1 MYDDLIIN
9 KINTIN
15 KCIERIKHEYNE
27 SENSIKL
34 DFTKQDSI
42 ILNLERTSQA
52 TIDIASH
59 IVRIKKL
66 GIPQT
71 NREVFVILENNNLIS
86 PEVSKRMQAMVG
98 FRNIA
103 VPDYQSLN
111 LDIIIEIV
119 KNHLNDFT
127 EFINQIIL

>member
-86 PEVSKRMQAMVG
+86 SEVSKRMQAMVG

-103 VPDYQSLN
+103 VHDYQSLN

-127 EFINQIIL
+127 EFINQIIK

>member
-15 KCIERIKHEYNE
+15 KCIERIRYEYNK

-42 ILNLERTSQA
+42 ILNLERASQA
-52 TIDIASH
+52 TIDMASH

-71 NREVFVILENNNLIS
+71 NRDVFVILENNNLILS
-86 PEVSKRMQAMVG
+86 KISKRMQAMVG

-103 VPDYQSLN
+103 VHDYQSLN

-119 KNHLNDFT
+119 ENHLNDFT
-127 EFINQIIL
+127 EFINQIIK